1 MFPNAVLETPDT
13 WNKILDA
20 MIKVRNAHGWA

>member
-13 WNKILDA
+13 WNNILDA
-20 MIKVRNAHGWA
+20 MIKVRNAHGW

>member
-13 WNKILDA
+13 WNKILSA
-20 MIKVRNAHGWA
+20 MIDVRNNHGWS

>member
-13 WNKILDA
+13 WNNILSA
-20 MIKVRNAHGWA
+20 MIKVRNAHGW